1 MNPKYPIILQ
11 LLTKREKIVVSKS
24 YMKFEEYK
32 CKRRNPE
39 AEIWKIPE
47 RSSTVGILVFFTQQD
62 RKK

>member
-1 MNPKYPIILQ
+1 
-11 LLTKREKIVVSKS
+11 
-24 YMKFEEYK
+24 MKFEEYK